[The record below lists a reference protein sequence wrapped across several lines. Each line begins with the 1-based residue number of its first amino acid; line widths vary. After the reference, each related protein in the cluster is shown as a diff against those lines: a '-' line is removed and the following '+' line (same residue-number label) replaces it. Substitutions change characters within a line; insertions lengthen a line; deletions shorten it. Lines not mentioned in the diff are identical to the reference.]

1 MWLEQMNIH
10 LTHENSLS
18 GRKIITVSISA
29 LGILFFNNH
38 IMLLSGWALRHTFLT
53 NSGSVHIAGIA
64 FERSAP

>member
-18 GRKIITVSISA
+18 GRKFIITVSISA

-38 IMLLSGWALRHTFLT
+38 IMLLSGWALGHTFWLT
-53 NSGSVHIAGIA
+53 QAQFI
-64 FERSAP
+64 